1 MKKGYKR
8 LLVFSVFL
16 ILLFLSNTFIFNI
29 FSSYKMILLL
39 LVLIPIF
46 NIFFVLEKD
55 RHRYINDVLFEV
67 IVFTISFFLLYYIL
81 GFVVGLARNQN
92 YFTLYGLKTFII
104 PTIVYC
110 ILREYL
116 RYNML
121 CKSEGSKLVTIIV
134 VLVFITMDITN
145 SLYFSTFNSKY
156 EILRYVAL
164 ILLPTIS
171 KNISYSYISRKIGYK
186 PVILFDLIF
195 SLYPYILPLV
205 PNPNEYIVSIIY
217 LVVPI
222 ILALRLNKFFNN
234 KEDYFLPSTYYKKRL
249 TGAIVP
255 TIIVLTLI
263 YFYSGYFRFH
273 AIAIA
278 SGSME
283 PQIKKGDVVIVDK
296 SNKNKD
302 FKKGQI
308 IAYWKDEN
316 IIVHRI
322 VKKVKL
328 DNSYVY
334 YTKGDAN
341 EKIDDVLI
349 KEKMIIGKVN
359 HKISYIGYPTVWFS
373 ER

>member
-249 TGAIVP
+249 KGAIVP

-263 YFYSGYFRFH
+263 YFYSGYFRFY
-273 AIAIA
+273 AVAIA
-278 SGSME
+278 SGSMNPE
-283 PQIKKGDVVIVDK
+283 IKKGDVVIVDK
-296 SNKNKD
+296 AKKEND
-302 FKKGQI
+302 YKKGQI

-341 EKIDDVLI
+341 EKIDDLLI

>member
-8 LLVFSVFL
+8 LLIFSVFL
-16 ILLFLSNTFIFNI
+16 ILVFLCNTFIFNI
-29 FSSYKMILLL
+29 FSSYKLILLL
-39 LVLIPIF
+39 LILLPIF
-46 NIFFVLEKD
+46 NILFVIEKD

-67 IVFTISFFLLYYIL
+67 IIYSISFFLLYYIL
-81 GFVVGLARNQN
+81 GFIVGLARNQN
-92 YFTLYGLKTFII
+92 YFTLYGIKTFII
-104 PTIVYC
+104 PILVYC
-110 ILREYL
+110 ILKEVF

-121 CKSEGSKLVTIIV
+121 CKSEGNKLLTIIV
-134 VLVFITMDITN
+134 VIVFISMDITN

-156 EILRYVAL
+156 EVLRYVAL

-171 KNISYSYISRKIGYK
+171 KNISYSYISRKVGYK

-195 SLYPYILPLV
+195 SLYPYILPII

-222 ILALRLNKFFNN
+222 IFALKLNKFFNN
-234 KEDYFLPSTYYKKRL
+234 KEDYYLPSSYYKKRL
-249 TGAIVP
+249 KGALVP
-255 TIIVLTLI
+255 IIIVLLLI
-263 YFYSGYFRFH
+263 YFYSGYFRFQT
-273 AIAIA
+273 IAIA

-283 PQIKKGDVVIVDK
+283 PQIKKGDIVIIDK
-296 SNKNKD
+296 KNNKKD
-302 FKKGQI
+302 YKKGQI
-308 IAYWKDEN
+308 IAYKKDEN

-328 DNSYVY
+328 NDSYIY

-341 EKIDDVLI
+341 ENIDDLLI

-359 HKISYIGYPTVWFS
+359 HKISYIGYPTVWLS